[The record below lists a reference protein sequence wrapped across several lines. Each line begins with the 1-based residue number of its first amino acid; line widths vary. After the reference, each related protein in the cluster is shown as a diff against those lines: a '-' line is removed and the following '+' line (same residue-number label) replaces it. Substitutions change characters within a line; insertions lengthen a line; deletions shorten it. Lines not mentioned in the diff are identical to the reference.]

1 MERMRG
7 NLWSIVLLILL
18 AACEKD
24 KAVTQIITDQRTFLS
39 VIKAIQDD
47 GEIVLNTI
55 DYNTNGT
62 VKTRISYKDYPSGLI
77 SSKADYIYRD
87 NELEYIDEKINFGSG
102 AFSNATQFNR
112 SVFEYD
118 TEGKVIQK
126 NNFQFNNTKFELKS
140 FITFTYNI
148 HRLPVM
154 ENRYAENGAL
164 TGYSIYEYD
173 KGGNISSASVYSIN
187 TMNQTPVLTSK
198 ATYTYDSGENPYRK
212 IYATV
217 ENIPF
222 SVNLNNVVKTSIA
235 DFSKPAVHLQPAQT
249 LVRYIYNKNGLP
261 IAMDENGNRFLLEY
275 R

>member
-1 MERMRG
+1 
-7 NLWSIVLLILL
+7 
-18 AACEKD
+18 
-24 KAVTQIITDQRTFLS
+24 
-39 VIKAIQDD
+39 
-47 GEIVLNTI
+47 
-55 DYNTNGT
+55 
-62 VKTRISYKDYPSGLI
+62 
-77 SSKADYIYRD
+77 
-87 NELEYIDEKINFGSG
+87 
-102 AFSNATQFNR
+102 
-112 SVFEYD
+112 
-118 TEGKVIQK
+118 
-126 NNFQFNNTKFELKS
+126 
-140 FITFTYNI
+140 
-148 HRLPVM
+148 M